1 LLSLP
6 SVAKPESQL
15 AANLM
20 IAPWQLWKLIWIDL
34 VLSYTNP
41 TFFEPAAVHPIQK
54 IRWVM
59 TLEMFG
65 GLFSGNV
72 RNALWQTFAEVVLM
86 RQLRAMLNPRPSH
99 TPWGTPYTPQMPCS
113 ARIAL

>member
-1 LLSLP
+1 
-6 SVAKPESQL
+6 
-15 AANLM
+15 M

-34 VLSYTNP
+34 VLSYTPNP
-41 TFFEPAAVHPIQK
+41 TFFEPAVVHPIQK

-72 RNALWQTFAEVVLM
+72 EKRTLADFRRSGAHEAIAGDAQPAALAHAMGNTLHASNALFRT
-86 RQLRAMLNPRPSH
+86 
-99 TPWGTPYTPQMPCS
+99 
-113 ARIAL
+113 RI